1 MNKKWKFS
9 ILVVLILLGAQ
20 LVSGCQGST
29 VTPTAE
35 TVSDEG
41 FTPVVSATGVVV
53 PEQWTTLSVASPGSV
68 SKLLVSEDEK
78 VSTEQVLLKL
88 DGEDQ
93 LQAAISAA
101 NFELVSAQEALD
113 ALYKNPEKRA
123 ALAAQGI
130 VDAQRAID
138 DAKKRLDNLI
148 SDADP
153 DDIDQARASVVLAK
167 DQLDKAMEDFAPFE
181 KKPEDNL
188 TRAVLLSR
196 VAQTRDL
203 YEAAV
208 RRLNNLVGDANA
220 LDMQEAQSDLALA
233 EAQLVTAQRDY
244 EILKAGPDPDNVAM
258 AEARLASAKDQLSAA
273 QAALKDLEL
282 RAPFDGTISEVNVRQ
297 NEWVVPG
304 QPLMLLADLSN
315 MQVETTD
322 LNEIDVAQVD
332 VGDPVTVT
340 FDALPGIEVEGE
352 VVEISPKSSTG
363 AGVNYKVLVK
373 LAEIPPQLRWGM
385 TAFVDIAVD
394 E

>member
-35 TVSDEG
+35 TVSDEE
-41 FTPVVSATGVVV
+41 FKPVVSATGVVV